1 MTQNPNQVLRILIID
16 DNPADRTLVVREL
29 QRQFQRLEAQ
39 EIKDLEGFERAM
51 LANAFNLVITDYQ
64 LRWGNGLEVLQTV
77 KKRYP
82 YCPVIMFTNTGSEEI
97 AVEAMKTGLDDY
109 VLKEANR
116 RVRLAAAV
124 QVALERSTRD
134 RQAARLEIRLQ
145 SLLNQLRVGVFRAN
159 AAGELLECN
168 RSFLELLGYDTLAQ
182 AQTENSLD
190 LQARYAQLSQLP
202 PPQRDD
208 WEVRLRR
215 LDGSYLWTLIST
227 TLNTIDGETLL
238 DGLIEDISGRKQAEL
253 EVQQLNLSLEQR
265 VQQRTAQLESANQ
278 ALEEF
283 AYSVSHDLREP
294 LRAIQGFSSL
304 LLEEATGQQ
313 FDLRSQDYLQRI
325 LESSR
330 QADRLIQDLLTYS
343 QISRVDVP
351 IQPINLTSLIAEVV
365 EQLNNQIQ
373 QRQATLTL
381 VEPLGEVLANR
392 TILMQVI
399 TNLLTNALKFVPL
412 EVVPQVTIRAENLG
426 ELVKLWVEDN
436 GIGINPEAQTR
447 IFNVFE
453 RLHSSE
459 VYPGTGIGLAIVRK
473 GIERMGGQ
481 VGVESRPGAGSRFW
495 ISLPVPNE
503 EA

>member
-1 MTQNPNQVLRILIID
+1 MTQNPNQVLRILIVD
-16 DNPADRTLVVREL
+16 DNPADRTLIVREL
-29 QRQFQRLEAQ
+29 QRQFSHLEAQ
-39 EIKDLEGFERAM
+39 EVKDREGFERAM

-64 LRWGNGLEVLQTV
+64 LRWGTGLEVLQTV
-77 KKRYP
+77 KQRYP
-82 YCPVIMFTNTGSEEI
+82 YCPVIMFTNTGSEEV

-109 VLKEANR
+109 VLKEPNR
-116 RVRLAAAV
+116 RVRLPAAV
-124 QVALERSTRD
+124 QVALERSARD

-168 RSFLELLGYDTLAQ
+168 RSFLELLGYETLSQAQ
-182 AQTENSLD
+182 AENSLD
-190 LQARYAQLSQLP
+190 LQARYAQLRQLP
-202 PPQRDD
+202 PPRRDD

-215 LDGSYLWTLIST
+215 FDGSYVWTLIST
-227 TLNTIDGETLL
+227 TLNTIDGETVL
-238 DGLIEDISGRKQAEL
+238 DGLIEDINGRKQAEL
-253 EVQQLNLSLEQR
+253 EVQQLNFSLEQR
-265 VQQRTAQLESANQ
+265 VQERTAQLESANQ

-304 LLEEATGQQ
+304 LLEEAGPQL
-313 FDLRSQDYLQRI
+313 DLRNLEYLQNI
-325 LESSR
+325 LENSR
-330 QADRLIQDLLTYS
+330 QADRLIQDLLAYS
-343 QISRVDVP
+343 QLSRVDVP
-351 IQPINLTSLIAEVV
+351 MQPINLTALITEVV
-365 EQLNNQIQ
+365 EQLNSQIQ
-373 QRQATLTL
+373 QRRATLTII
-381 VEPLGEVLANR
+381 EPLGEVLANR

-399 TNLLTNALKFVPL
+399 TNLLTNALKFVSL
-412 EVVPQVTIRAENLG
+412 EVEPQVKIQAENLG
-426 ELVKLWVEDN
+426 EFVKLWVEDN

-459 VYPGTGIGLAIVRK
+459 IYPGTGIGLAIVRK

-495 ISLPVPNE
+495 ISLPIS
-503 EA
+503 